1 MSNIEPDKG
10 NSEKRSLKLITSSK
24 FSSLNVEKDTRIPD
38 LSVVT
43 MELKKWSNCNI
54 TVKTDHTPVQGN
66 ISTGSARHWKY
77 SNRNSAFDKISKIN
91 IFPGS
96 TFCSSDD
103 TLKLSVCSK
112 NFLNFCCQKVKIKN
126 RLIG

>member
-43 MELKKWSNCNI
+43 MKLKKRS
-54 TVKTDHTPVQGN
+54 
-66 ISTGSARHWKY
+66 
-77 SNRNSAFDKISKIN
+77 IN
-91 IFPGS
+91 M
-96 TFCSSDD
+96 
-103 TLKLSVCSK
+103 TLVAS
-112 NFLNFCCQKVKIKN
+112 
-126 RLIG
+126 LIQEYFEL

>member
-43 MELKKWSNCNI
+43 MELKKWSI
-54 TVKTDHTPVQGN
+54 TMTM
-66 ISTGSARHWKY
+66 
-77 SNRNSAFDKISKIN
+77 
-91 IFPGS
+91 
-96 TFCSSDD
+96 
-103 TLKLSVCSK
+103 TLVAS
-112 NFLNFCCQKVKIKN
+112 
-126 RLIG
+126 LIQEYFEL